1 LYHINE
7 QCNLSFSLICIEN
20 KRMTALY
27 SCLRDKVVFITGGA
41 TGIGATMVSTFVQQ
55 GCRVAFVDLNAQ
67 AGLALVAE
75 FGNDILWF
83 EAVDVTDIAALQ
95 HAINT
100 AATRWGRLDVLI
112 NNVANDQRI
121 QTSEVTPAN
130 WRHCQAVNL
139 DAAFFA
145 AQAAL
150 PHLQQQ
156 ACASVI
162 NFSSVVAVTGKID
175 MAGYVT
181 AKAGLVGLT
190 KALAREAGVHGVR
203 VNALLPGWVRT
214 ERQLNSWFTPEQQQ
228 RWLEES
234 ALKRF
239 IQPEDVANLALFLA
253 SEQSRMITGQAIQI
267 DGGISLSD

>member
-1 LYHINE
+1 
-7 QCNLSFSLICIEN
+7 
-20 KRMTALY
+20 MTALY

-41 TGIGATMVSTFVQQ
+41 TGIGATMVRSFLQQ

-67 AGLALVAE
+67 AGSALIAE
-75 FGNDILWF
+75 FDSSSLRF
-83 EAVDVTDIAALQ
+83 EAVDVTDVAALQ
-95 HAINT
+95 QSINHAV
-100 AATRWGRLDVLI
+100 AHWGRLDVLI
-112 NNVANDQRI
+112 NNVANDQRM
-121 QTSEVTPAN
+121 QTSQVTPN
-130 WRHCQAVNL
+130 QWRHCQAVNL

-145 AQAAL
+145 TQAAL
-150 PHLQQQ
+150 PYLQQQ
-156 ACASVI
+156 PWASVI
-162 NFSSVVAVTGKID
+162 NFSSVVAVSGKLD

-181 AKAGLVGLT
+181 AKAGLIGLT